1 LNGLTGS
8 RGAVAYEARLDPC
21 QRGLTD
27 APIRSS
33 VGVSW
38 GFKWTSAYPPKC
50 LHSHLSKSNGT
61 ELTQSTKQ
69 DKGVLALVQQ
79 AANISKEN
87 ADRAMSM
94 AHRLSLELRA
104 AEDRIAELQA
114 ETERLQ
120 TRAARA
126 EQWLEA
132 IKNEID
138 SRFQAAAAT

>member
-1 LNGLTGS
+1 MDERVSSEVLAFAPKQKQ
-8 RGAVAYEARLDPC
+8 RDGADSIDQAG
-21 QRGLTD
+21 Q
-27 APIRSS
+27 
-33 VGVSW
+33 
-38 GFKWTSAYPPKC
+38 
-50 LHSHLSKSNGT
+50 
-61 ELTQSTKQ
+61 
-69 DKGVLALVQQ
+69 GVLALVQQ

-87 ADRAMSM
+87 ADLAMSM

-132 IKNEID
+132 IKNEIED
-138 SRFQAAAAT
+138 KLIAPMEPNRREPPVVH

>member
-1 LNGLTGS
+1 MDERVSSEVLAFAPKQKQ
-8 RGAVAYEARLDPC
+8 RDGADSIDQAG
-21 QRGLTD
+21 Q
-27 APIRSS
+27 
-33 VGVSW
+33 
-38 GFKWTSAYPPKC
+38 
-50 LHSHLSKSNGT
+50 
-61 ELTQSTKQ
+61 
-69 DKGVLALVQQ
+69 GVLALVQQ

-132 IKNEID
+132 IKNEIED
-138 SRFQAAAAT
+138 KLIAPMESNRREPPAVH